1 LVLIG
6 CARTEKP
13 SKYKGFRDSV
23 LGVLGKTP
31 ISIYI
36 LFYLIM
42 ENLPLFLKIIK
53 VRKYQEQ
60 QEQQEQ
66 NPHRPHKY

>member
-1 LVLIG
+1 VQ
-6 CARTEKP
+6 EQ
-13 SKYKGFRDSV
+13 
-23 LGVLGKTP
+23 KTP
-31 ISIYI
+31 VNTRVSGILFLVFLVKPLFLFIYI
-36 LFYLIM
+36 FYLIM

-66 NPHRPHKY
+66 NPHRPHK